1 MLLQGSNPCRSAI
14 ICSHKSACVQKP
26 PDFPGSAVARITMG
40 RAHAVELAAHHRSAY
55 RPSRL
60 NCGRQTT
67 LTARVPRADGLPLS
81 NPLAGG
87 GAAPGCRGCRDGL
100 PAGDGVARGGGA
112 RPNRALSRSCVVWY
126 ITETIICVPEPLS
139 PSFCRVKI
147 PVTPQRQQGRSSADE
162 DERRQSQHEVII
174 AIHVK
179 IIPKY

>member
-14 ICSHKSACVQKP
+14 IRSHKSACVQKP

-40 RAHAVELAAHHRSAY
+40 RAHAVELAAHYRSAY

-87 GAAPGCRGCRDGL
+87 GAAPGCRGRRDGL

-112 RPNRALSRSCVVWY
+112 RPNRALSRSLRCLVHNRNHHLRSGAAFPV
-126 ITETIICVPEPLS
+126 ILS
-139 PSFCRVKI
+139 RQNSGNAPAAAG
-147 PVTPQRQQGRSSADE
+147 PQL
-162 DERRQSQHEVII
+162 RR
-174 AIHVK
+174 
-179 IIPKY
+179 